1 MRPPSP
7 PRTATA
13 LLRLLLP
20 QAELEFV
27 LGDLQERYVER
38 SADGVAKAQMWYWM
52 QALRTGGAFMTTRP
66 PTPKRKTRMTQQNFW
81 NALRDDLR
89 YAFRSLRRAPG
100 FALIAILTLAI
111 GIGANTAIFSVV
123 NAVVLQRLPF
133 EEPDRLMRA
142 YLLMPPGGPGEPRMD
157 MFWSFPKYR
166 TMRES
171 QDIFEDLATFRQGSF
186 TLTTLDD
193 AERVAGETVGSG
205 YFDVLRIRPHMG
217 RGFVPEEDF
226 PGANPVAVLSHGLWQ
241 RRRDSDP
248 DILGQTIRLNGV
260 AYTIVGVTPP
270 GFRGLSGSA
279 EFFLPTSA
287 YPESNH
293 NNPGAHNQH
302 VIARLMPGVSVA
314 QAKQAMTTI
323 GRRVHETYPSSRGEW
338 SAHARTLE
346 EVRVEPAIRTSIL
359 LLFGA
364 VGFVLLI
371 ACVNLANLLLGR
383 AAAREREVAIRLSV
397 GADRGR
403 VVRQLLTESLVL
415 AGVGGAAGLAVAVPT
430 VGFLRGIAPQASGYF
445 SEDISGLTR
454 MGMESIGIDA
464 TALIFAMVITLIT
477 GVVFGLVPALH
488 ASRPNLTTALK
499 EGGAGG
505 GTAGRSLSFG
515 TREGLVVAEFAL
527 AFVLLV
533 GSGLMI
539 KSFGQL
545 QNTNM
550 GFDPDNVLTVGLS
563 LPRAQYDRETGH
575 QFLRSL
581 HEQIAALPGVES
593 VGYNICTPLGSGC
606 NGTGLA
612 RRDQP
617 AGDPGSSAG
626 VEIHFV
632 TPDYF
637 HALRIPLL
645 RGRGFTEQDHAESRG
660 VVVVTEAAAQEI
672 WPDDDPVGKE
682 VRVGQGDGGFREVV
696 GIVGDVRYNAVD
708 ESPFRAAYIPVYQS
722 TRRGG
727 FHVIRASVDPTSLVP
742 SVRQLVRSMD
752 PALPLFDIKTME
764 ERVGT
769 ATSNTRFSALLLA
782 MYSSVALILA
792 AIGIYGVLSYA
803 VAQRTHEIGLRMALG
818 AERGRIL
825 RLVVGR
831 ALAMAL
837 VGLALGV
844 FAAWGLTRVFI
855 TILYEVQP
863 NDVPT
868 FAVVTGGL
876 AVLALVASYLPARR
890 ASRVDPM
897 IALRRE

>member
-1 MRPPSP
+1 
-7 PRTATA
+7 
-13 LLRLLLP
+13 
-20 QAELEFV
+20 LEFV
-27 LGDLQERYVER
+27 LGDLQERYLER
-38 SADGVAKAQMWYWM
+38 SADGVARAHAWYWM
-52 QALRTGGAFMTTRP
+52 QAIRTGGAFMTTP
-66 PTPKRKTRMTQQNFW
+66 QHTPKHDAHMTKQNYW

-89 YAFRSLRRAPG
+89 YALRSLRRAPG

-142 YLLMPPGGPGEPRMD
+142 YLLMPPGGPGEPRVD

-171 QDIFEDLATFRQGSF
+171 QDVFEDLATFRQGSF

-193 AERVAGETVGSG
+193 AERIAGETVGSS
-205 YFDVLRIRPHMG
+205 YFGLLRIRPLMG
-217 RGFVPEEDF
+217 RWFVPEEDI
-226 PGANPVAVLSHGLWQ
+226 PGASPVAVLSHGLWQ
-241 RRRDSDP
+241 RRYDGDP
-248 DILGQTIRLNGV
+248 QVLGQTIRISGV
-260 AYTIVGVTPP
+260 AHTIVGVAPF
-270 GFRGLSGSA
+270 GFRGLSGAA
-279 EFFLPTSA
+279 EFFAPTSR

-302 VIARLMPGVSVA
+302 VIARLKPGVSVA
-314 QAKQAMTTI
+314 QAKQAMATI

-359 LLFGA
+359 MLFGA

-415 AGVGGAAGLAVAVPT
+415 AAVGGAAGLAIAVPT
-430 VGFLRGIAPQASGYF
+430 VGLLRGIAPQASGYF
-445 SEDISGLTR
+445 AEDISGLTR
-454 MGMESIGIDA
+454 MGMESIGIDG
-464 TALIFAMVITLIT
+464 TALLFTIGITLVT
-477 GVVFGLVPALH
+477 GMIFGLVPALQT
-488 ASRPNLTTALK
+488 SRPNLTSALK
-499 EGGAGG
+499 EGGTGGRAG
-505 GTAGRSLSFG
+505 GRSLSIG

-545 QNTNM
+545 QNTDI
-550 GFDPDNVLTVGLS
+550 GFDSDNVLTLGLS
-563 LPRAQYDRETGH
+563 LPSAQYDRETGH
-575 QFLRSL
+575 QFIRTL
-581 HEQIAALPGVES
+581 HERVAALPGVES
-593 VGYNICTPLGSGC
+593 VGYNLCTPLGSGC
-606 NGTGLA
+606 NGTNMA
-612 RRDQP
+612 RRDRPQ
-617 AGDPGSSAG
+617 GDPGSSAN

-637 HALRIPLL
+637 DVLRIPIL
-645 RGRGFTEQDHAESRG
+645 RGRGFSEQDRAGGRG
-660 VVVVTEAAAQEI
+660 VILVTEAAAREL
-672 WPDDDPVGKE
+672 WPDEDPLGKE
-682 VRVGQGDGGFREVV
+682 VIVGQGDGGYREVI

-708 ESPFRAAYIPVYQS
+708 ESAFRGAYIPLYQS

-727 FHVIRASVDPTSLVP
+727 FHVIRASVDPTSLVS

-764 ERVGT
+764 ERVGD
-769 ATSNTRFSALLLA
+769 ATSSARFSALLLA
-782 MYSSVALILA
+782 IYSSVALILA
-792 AIGIYGVLSYA
+792 AIGIYGVLSYV

-837 VGLALGV
+837 VGLAIGV
-844 FAAWGLTRVFI
+844 FAALGLTRVFV

-863 NDVPT
+863 NDART
-868 FAVVTGGL
+868 FAVVAG
-876 AVLALVASYLPARR
+876 ALALLAFVASYLPARK